1 MTKIATVYVCS
12 ECGNEY
18 PEWVGKCSACENW
31 NTVKEVRV
39 APEAKAGSQQHGWVR
54 SSELVSL
61 SQTAMTKA
69 AASAKQRL
77 ATLDEVDRV
86 LGGGLMAGSA
96 ILLAGE
102 PGVGKSTLLLQLAA
116 AVGAHTNTPQG
127 RSALLGQ
134 PVLYIS
140 GEESVDQIIQRA
152 DRLGTVAPNLS
163 IASLTNVQQITE
175 AAQSQPTSSL
185 LIVDSIQTVYDNAF
199 PSTPGSIVQVRESAL
214 KLVDFAKSQGIP
226 LILSSHVT
234 KEGTL
239 AGPRLLEHL
248 VDVVLYIEGDRYHD
262 LRLLRGVKNRYGPTD
277 EVGVFTMGEKGLET
291 LANPSELFLGERQA
305 REPGSVVTAVMEG
318 VRPFL
323 LEVQALTTPTK
334 FGYAKRRAI
343 GVDTDRLELVLAVLE
358 RRLGLK
364 LAEYDVFVSVV
375 GGLKVREPA
384 IDLAVAAAVVSSIK
398 NVPVDPKTVYVG
410 EIGLTG
416 EIRSVRFANR
426 RQKEAE
432 RFGFEVSQGTNL
444 VTTLSALSRPKPART
459 PSS

>member
-1 MTKIATVYVCS
+1 MAKSATVYVCS

-18 PEWVGKCSACENW
+18 PEWVGKCSACQNW
-31 NTVKEVRV
+31 NTVKEMRI
-39 APEAKAGSQQHGWVR
+39 APEAKAGSQQHGWTR
-54 SSELVSL
+54 SSELISL
-61 SQTAMTKA
+61 SQAAMTKA
-69 AASAKQRL
+69 ASSAKQRL
-77 ATLDEVDRV
+77 ATMNEVDRV

-116 AVGAHTNTPQG
+116 AVAQN
-127 RSALLGQ
+127 A

-140 GEESVDQIIQRA
+140 GEESVDQVIQRA
-152 DRLGTVAPNLS
+152 DRLGTVAPNLAV
-163 IASLTNVQQITE
+163 ASLTNVQQITE
-175 AAQSQPTSSL
+175 AANGQPTPAL
-185 LIVDSIQTVYDNAF
+185 IIVDSIQTVYDNAF

-291 LANPSELFLGERQA
+291 LANPSEIFLGERQA

-318 VRPFL
+318 ARPFL

-364 LAEYDVFVSVV
+364 LAEYDVFVNVV
-375 GGLKVREPA
+375 GGLKVKEPA

-398 NVPVDPKTVYVG
+398 NKAVDPKTVYVG

-416 EIRSVRFANR
+416 EIRKTRFANR
-426 RQKEAE
+426 RSKEAE
-432 RFGFEVSQGTNL
+432 RFGFSMIEGNNLATVLGTK
-444 VTTLSALSRPKPART
+444 VK
-459 PSS
+459 

>member
-1 MTKIATVYVCS
+1 M
-12 ECGNEY
+12 
-18 PEWVGKCSACENW
+18 
-31 NTVKEVRV
+31 
-39 APEAKAGSQQHGWVR
+39 PEAKAGSQQHGWVR

-61 SQTAMTKA
+61 NQTNMTKA
-69 AASAKQRL
+69 ASSAKVRL
-77 ATLDEVDRV
+77 GTLEEVDRV

-116 AVGAHTNTPQG
+116 AVAQN
-127 RSALLGQ
+127 S

-140 GEESVDQIIQRA
+140 GEESVDQVMQRA
-152 DRLGTVAPNLS
+152 DRLGTIAPNLS
-163 IASLTNVQQITE
+163 VASLTNVQQITE
-175 AAQSQPTSSL
+175 AANGQPTPAL

-305 REPGSVVTAVMEG
+305 REAGSVVTAVMEG
-318 VRPFL
+318 ARPFL

-358 RRLGLK
+358 RRLGIK
-364 LAEYDVFVSVV
+364 LAEYDVFVNVV
-375 GGLKVREPA
+375 GGLKVKEPA

-398 NVPVDPKTVYVG
+398 NKPVDPKTVFVG

-416 EIRSVRFANR
+416 EIRKTRFANR
-426 RQKEAE
+426 RAKEAE
-432 RFGFEVSQGTNL
+432 RFGFAMIEGNNL
-444 VTTLSALSRPKPART
+444 ATVLGSKK
-459 PSS
+459 